1 MTVLPSTETI
11 WSQLSSDLRRF
22 IRRRVP
28 DDHLADD
35 LLQEAFVRIHR
46 AIATLEHADRLEAW
60 VYRIARNVIHDHF
73 RAANRTQQFDETDA
87 VEDIG
92 EDPGRRACGGAA
104 WLHELIR
111 SLPDDYR
118 AAVQLSEIE
127 GLSQAEVG
135 VRLGL
140 SLSGAKSR
148 VQRGR
153 ALLKRLLL
161 ECCHF
166 DFDGRGSVLD
176 CAPRPGGRSCEA
188 CSE

>member
-1 MTVLPSTETI
+1 M
-11 WSQLSSDLRRF
+11 
-22 IRRRVP
+22 
-28 DDHLADD
+28 
-35 LLQEAFVRIHR
+35 
-46 AIATLEHADRLEAW
+46 
-60 VYRIARNVIHDHF
+60 
-73 RAANRTQQFDETDA
+73 
-87 VEDIG
+87 EDIG
-92 EDPGRRACGGAA
+92 DDPDRRACGGAA

-118 AAVQLSEIE
+118 DAVQLSEIE

-153 ALLKRLLL
+153 ALLKRLLQ

-188 CSE
+188 CNE

>member
-1 MTVLPSTETI
+1 MTVLPSTEAI

-28 DDHLADD
+28 NDHLADD
-35 LLQEAFVRIHR
+35 LLQEVFVRIHR
-46 AIATLEHADRLEAW
+46 AIATLEHVDRLEAW

-73 RAANRTQQFDETDA
+73 RATNRTQQFVEPDA

-92 EDPGRRACGGAA
+92 DDPDRRPCGGAA
-104 WLHELIR
+104 WLNELIR
-111 SLPDDYR
+111 TLPDEYR
-118 AAVQLSEIE
+118 DAVQLSEIE
-127 GLSQAEVG
+127 GLTQANVG
-135 VRLGL
+135 VRMGL

-153 ALLKRLLL
+153 AMLKRRLL

-166 DFDGRGSVLD
+166 DFDGRGVVLD
-176 CAPRPGGRSCEA
+176 CVPRPGGRSCES
-188 CSE
+188 CSK